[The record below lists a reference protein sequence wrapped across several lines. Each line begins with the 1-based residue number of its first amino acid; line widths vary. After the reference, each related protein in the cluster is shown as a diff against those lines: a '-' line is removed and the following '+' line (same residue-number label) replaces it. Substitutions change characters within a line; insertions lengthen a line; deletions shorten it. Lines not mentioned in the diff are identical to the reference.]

1 MRNILTTFFTL
12 ALVCGSAF
20 AQSDFKKPQ
29 KSGYFF
35 VAPGG
40 LSVNQDSLSQ
50 WSFQIGGGFEGF
62 TYRGLG
68 LWVDGGGLGVGS
80 TGSARR
86 WTGMISTGA
95 IYNFQRSAE
104 QKICPF
110 IAAGFTAIPEF
121 DSAGAGYN
129 VGGGVNYWFARRFG
143 LKMDFRF
150 HSRPGKLRTYD
161 DVQGLIG
168 IAVR

>member
-1 MRNILTTFFTL
+1 ML

-40 LSVNQDSLSQ
+40 LSVNQGSLSRSTLQ
-50 WSFQIGGGFEGF
+50 VGGGFEGF
-62 TYRGLG
+62 IYRGFG
-68 LWVDGGGLGVGS
+68 LWIDGGGLRGESRGS
-80 TGSARR
+80 SQT
-86 WTGMISTGA
+86 WTGMVSMGA
-95 IYNFQRSAE
+95 TYNFQRSAE

-110 IAAGFTAIPEF
+110 ITAGLTAIPEA
-121 DSAGAGYN
+121 DSSGAGYN
-129 VGGGVNYWFARRFG
+129 VGGGLNYWFAKRFG

-150 HSRPGKLRTYD
+150 HSRPGNLRTYD
-161 DVQGLIG
+161 DVQGRIG
-168 IAVR
+168 FAIR